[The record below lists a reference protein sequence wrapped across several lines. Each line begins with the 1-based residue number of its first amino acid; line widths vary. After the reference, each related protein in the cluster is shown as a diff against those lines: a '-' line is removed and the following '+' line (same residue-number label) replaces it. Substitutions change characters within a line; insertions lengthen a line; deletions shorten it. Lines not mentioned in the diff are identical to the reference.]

1 MKACGKRY
9 DKTAHT
15 LQGKLL
21 EIKGVQSDAMLS
33 NRELFEQILVI
44 LRPLAQDESE
54 ITADTDLAAD
64 LSLDSLKVMEVLVEI
79 EDRFDISVPINILPD
94 IRTVRDLV
102 LQIQKL
108 LAEGD

>member
-1 MKACGKRY
+1 MP
-9 DKTAHT
+9 
-15 LQGKLL
+15 QVKLL
-21 EIKGVQSDAMLS
+21 EITEGQSDAMLS
-33 NRELFEQILVI
+33 DRELFEQIIAILGPLVK
-44 LRPLAQDESE
+44 DGSE
-54 ITADTDLAAD
+54 ITADADLMAD

-94 IRTVRDLV
+94 IRTVRDMV

>member
-1 MKACGKRY
+1 M
-9 DKTAHT
+9 
-15 LQGKLL
+15 Q
-21 EIKGVQSDAMLS
+21 S

-64 LSLDSLKVMEVLVEI
+64 LSIDSLKAMEVLVMI
-79 EDRFDISVPINILPD
+79 EDQFDISVPINILSD
-94 IRTVRDLV
+94 VRTVSDLV

-108 LAEGD
+108 LAEDD

>member
-1 MKACGKRY
+1 
-9 DKTAHT
+9 
-15 LQGKLL
+15 
-21 EIKGVQSDAMLS
+21 MLS

-64 LSLDSLKVMEVLVEI
+64 LSIDSLKAMEVLVEI
-79 EDRFDISVPINILPD
+79 EDRFDISVPINTLFD
-94 IRTVRDLV
+94 VRTVGDMV

>member
-1 MKACGKRY
+1 
-9 DKTAHT
+9 
-15 LQGKLL
+15 
-21 EIKGVQSDAMLS
+21 MLS
-33 NRELFEQILVI
+33 DRELFEQIIAI
-44 LRPLAQDESE
+44 LGPLAKDGSE
-54 ITADTDLAAD
+54 ITADADLTAD

-79 EDRFDISVPINILPD
+79 EDRFDISVPINIISD

>member
-1 MKACGKRY
+1 M
-9 DKTAHT
+9 
-15 LQGKLL
+15 Q
-21 EIKGVQSDAMLS
+21 S
-33 NRELFEQILVI
+33 NRELLEQILVI

-54 ITADTDLAAD
+54 ITADTDLTAD